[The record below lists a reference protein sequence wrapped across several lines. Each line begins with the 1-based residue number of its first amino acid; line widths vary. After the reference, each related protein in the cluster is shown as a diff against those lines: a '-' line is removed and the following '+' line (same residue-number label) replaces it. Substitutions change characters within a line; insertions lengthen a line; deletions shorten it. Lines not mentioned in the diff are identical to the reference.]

1 MTINDNNVSSPIL
14 YIALLGERD
23 SIKFTNIPQES
34 IQHPILGYIGCLPQS
49 MAQFIYGIEYYQLSK
64 YYGLISGYR
73 LIMVYPDITA
83 EAIKSLLD
91 LPKQPHVIL
100 LCTEEERIIETYTN
114 LLKDYMNEDF
124 VCLTSDEAD
133 NVCKFPC
140 TTLTRLSDI
149 WKWFYDYAN
158 KNYEIDK
165 SRLPFSVPCL
175 DKSVYDTG
183 DVFSPTRTN
192 TQTINSILGNWD
204 YSLPLTKDEIL
215 KRRLES
221 SEAALNNTT
230 GFERQNLLIE
240 QITKIRLIENIAA
253 DLTKDI
259 KFLEEHY
266 RAPLILAAP
275 YTSIEMRKLPEKDL
289 LPEEEKMAQNLEK
302 IMGYH
307 QTHNYTVAYDVTNL
321 PEELYPA
328 MKYVLNNFL
337 IPRSTFFDFVAQLHC
352 SIRFSPYLR
361 LPIMGKNIN
370 SELSF
375 VGIKHI
381 ERLATSPNKNKNI
394 RKVMEKIGKKMTDEM
409 LSPEAVE
416 MLQEYSSQIVAMT
429 DLPIEWMMIDGVPL
443 GFTHEMCRLPETPVT
458 SLLAQY
464 MEAKFRPYV
473 IPEDILQKTLV
484 VFGNEDPEF
493 MMAQSPVRELAKTL
507 GFQIKTCLD
516 KASFFEAVKETG
528 PELLIIDTHGGVDE
542 TTHNSFIMMGN
553 DIVTGDDV
561 VNSGIGPQLV
571 FLSACNTFTT
581 YNTINTIANAFFQIG
596 ANAVTTSYMPL
607 HVLPATVLYIRLL
620 RNLNEAAHKN
630 IHLNWLSFISHLMRT
645 SYIHAP
651 IGKKENLNLKKE
663 TLDTLSELT
672 VQSMFF
678 DKRREV
684 YEKLNDKKFTKN
696 LNCNYEY
703 VIPHYLMY
711 STLGRADLIFF
722 QSSLD
727 DIMPEFLQ

>member
-1 MTINDNNVSSPIL
+1 MGYNNINNPIF

-23 SIKFTNIPQES
+23 SIRFTNIPQES
-34 IQHPILGYIGCLPQS
+34 IQHPMLDYIGYLPQS
-49 MAQFIYGIEYYQLSK
+49 MAQFIYGIEYYRLSQ
-64 YYGLISGYR
+64 YYGLTLGYR
-73 LIMVYPDITA
+73 LVMVYPDITA
-83 EAIKSLLD
+83 ETIKSLLN
-91 LPKQPHVIL
+91 LPKQPYVIL
-100 LCTEEERIIETYTN
+100 LCTEEERTIEIYAS
-114 LLKDYMNEDF
+114 LLKDYINEDF
-124 VCLTSDEAD
+124 VCLTSNEAS

-140 TTLTRLSDI
+140 TTLTRLGDI

-165 SRLPFSVPCL
+165 SRLPFSVPCF
-175 DKSVYDTG
+175 DKGVYDTG
-183 DVFSPTRTN
+183 DVFSPTKVN

-204 YSLPLTKDEIL
+204 YSLLLTKDEIL
-215 KRRLES
+215 KRKQES
-221 SEAALNNTT
+221 SEAALNNTK

-240 QITKIRLIENIAA
+240 QITKIRLLEDIVAYSMQ
-253 DLTKDI
+253 DI
-259 KFLEEHY
+259 KFQEEHY
-266 RAPLILAAP
+266 RAPLILVAP
-275 YTSIEMRKLPEKDL
+275 YTSIEMRKLSKMDL
-289 LPEEEKMAQNLEK
+289 LPEEEKNVQNLEK

-307 QTHNYTVAYDVTNL
+307 QTHNYTIAHNVTNL
-321 PEELYPA
+321 PKELFLA
-328 MKYVLNNFL
+328 MIYVLNNF
-337 IPRSTFFDFVAQLHC
+337 IVPRSIFFDFVAQLHC

-381 ERLATSPNKNKNI
+381 ERLATSPSKNKNI
-394 RKVMEKIGKKMTDEM
+394 WRVMEKIGKKMTDEM
-409 LSPEAVE
+409 LSPKAVE

-429 DLPIEWMMIDGVPL
+429 DLPIEWMMIDGIPL
-443 GFTHEMCRLPETPVT
+443 GFTHEVCRLPETPVT
-458 SLLAQY
+458 GLLAQY
-464 MEAKFRPYV
+464 MEAKFTPYV

-484 VFGNEDPEF
+484 VFGNEDPDF
-493 MMAQSPVRELAKTL
+493 VMAQSPVRELAKTL

-516 KASFFEAVKETG
+516 KSSFFKTLMETR

-542 TTHNSFIMMGN
+542 TTHDSFIMMGD

-620 RNLNEAAHKN
+620 RNLNEAVHKN

-663 TLDTLSELT
+663 IQDTLSELS

-684 YEKLNDKKFTKN
+684 YEKLNNKEFTKS

-703 VIPHYLMY
+703 IIPHYLMY
-711 STLGRADLIFF
+711 STLGRADIILFK
-722 QSSLD
+722 SSID
-727 DIMPEFLQ
+727 NIMMS

>member
-1 MTINDNNVSSPIL
+1 MLD
-14 YIALLGERD
+14 
-23 SIKFTNIPQES
+23 
-34 IQHPILGYIGCLPQS
+34 YIGYLPQS
-49 MAQFIYGIEYYQLSK
+49 MAQFIYGIEYYRLSK
-64 YYGLISGYR
+64 YYGLTLGYR
-73 LIMVYPDITA
+73 LVMVYPDITA
-83 EAIKSLLD
+83 ETIKSLLN
-91 LPKQPHVIL
+91 LPKQPYVIL
-100 LCTEEERIIETYTN
+100 LCTEEERIIEIYAS
-114 LLKDYMNEDF
+114 LLKDYINEDF
-124 VCLTSDEAD
+124 VCLTSNEAS

-140 TTLTRLSDI
+140 TTLTRLGDI

-175 DKSVYDTG
+175 DKGVYDTG
-183 DVFSPTRTN
+183 DVFSPTKVN

-204 YSLPLTKDEIL
+204 YSLLLTKDEIL
-215 KRRLES
+215 KRKQES
-221 SEAALNNTT
+221 SEAALNNTK

-240 QITKIRLIENIAA
+240 QITKIRLLEDIVAYSMQ
-253 DLTKDI
+253 DI
-259 KFLEEHY
+259 KFQEEHY
-266 RAPLILAAP
+266 RAPLILVAP
-275 YTSIEMRKLPEKDL
+275 YTSIEMRKLSKMDL
-289 LPEEEKMAQNLEK
+289 LPEEEKNVQNLEK

-307 QTHNYTVAYDVTNL
+307 QTHNYTIAHNVTNL
-321 PEELYPA
+321 PKELFLD
-328 MKYVLNNFL
+328 MIYVLNNF
-337 IPRSTFFDFVAQLHC
+337 IVPRSIFFDFVAQLHC

-381 ERLATSPNKNKNI
+381 ERLATSPSKNKNI
-394 RKVMEKIGKKMTDEM
+394 RRVMEKIGKKMTDEM
-409 LSPEAVE
+409 LSPKAVE

-429 DLPIEWMMIDGVPL
+429 DLPIEWMMIDGIPL
-443 GFTHEMCRLPETPVT
+443 GFTHEVCRLPETPVT
-458 SLLAQY
+458 GLLAQY
-464 MEAKFRPYV
+464 MEAKFTPYV

-493 MMAQSPVRELAKTL
+493 VMAQSPVRELAKTL

-516 KASFFEAVKETG
+516 KSSFFKTLMETR

-542 TTHNSFIMMGN
+542 TTHDSFIMMGD

-561 VNSGIGPQLV
+561 VNGGIGPQLV

-663 TLDTLSELT
+663 IQDTLSELS

-684 YEKLNDKKFTKN
+684 YEKLNNKEFTKS

-703 VIPHYLMY
+703 IIPHYLMY
-711 STLGRADLIFF
+711 LSLIH
-722 QSSLD
+722 
-727 DIMPEFLQ
+727 I

>member
-1 MTINDNNVSSPIL
+1 MGYNNINNPIF

-23 SIKFTNIPQES
+23 SIRFTNIPQES
-34 IQHPILGYIGCLPQS
+34 IQHPMLDYIGYLPQS
-49 MAQFIYGIEYYQLSK
+49 MAQFIYGIEYYRLSK
-64 YYGLISGYR
+64 YYGLTLGYR
-73 LIMVYPDITA
+73 LVMVYPDITA
-83 EAIKSLLD
+83 ETIKSLLN
-91 LPKQPHVIL
+91 LPKQPYVIL
-100 LCTEEERIIETYTN
+100 LCTEEERIIEIYAS
-114 LLKDYMNEDF
+114 LLKDYINEDF
-124 VCLTSDEAD
+124 VCLTSNEAS

-140 TTLTRLSDI
+140 TTLTRLGDI

-165 SRLPFSVPCL
+165 SRLPFSVPCF
-175 DKSVYDTG
+175 DKGVYDTG
-183 DVFSPTRTN
+183 DVFSPTKVN

-204 YSLPLTKDEIL
+204 YSLLLTKDEIL
-215 KRRLES
+215 KRKQES
-221 SEAALNNTT
+221 SEAALNNTK

-240 QITKIRLIENIAA
+240 QITKIRLLEDIVAYSMQ
-253 DLTKDI
+253 DI
-259 KFLEEHY
+259 KFQEEHY
-266 RAPLILAAP
+266 RAPLILVAP
-275 YTSIEMRKLPEKDL
+275 YTSIEMRKLSKMDL
-289 LPEEEKMAQNLEK
+289 LPEEEKNVQNLEK

-307 QTHNYTVAYDVTNL
+307 QTHNYTIAHNVTNL
-321 PEELYPA
+321 PKELFLA
-328 MKYVLNNFL
+328 MIYVLNNF
-337 IPRSTFFDFVAQLHC
+337 IVPRSIFFDFVAQLHC

-381 ERLATSPNKNKNI
+381 ERLATSPSKNKNI
-394 RKVMEKIGKKMTDEM
+394 RRVMEKIGKKMTDEM
-409 LSPEAVE
+409 LSPKAVE

-429 DLPIEWMMIDGVPL
+429 DLPIEWMMIDGIPL
-443 GFTHEMCRLPETPVT
+443 GFTHEVCRLPETPVT
-458 SLLAQY
+458 GLLAQY
-464 MEAKFRPYV
+464 MEAKFTPYV

-484 VFGNEDPEF
+484 VFGNEDPDF
-493 MMAQSPVRELAKTL
+493 VMAQSPVRELAKTL

-516 KASFFEAVKETG
+516 KSSFFKTLMETR

-542 TTHNSFIMMGN
+542 TTHDSFIMMGD

-651 IGKKENLNLKKE
+651 IGKKENINLKKE
-663 TLDTLSELT
+663 IQDTLSELS

-684 YEKLNDKKFTKN
+684 YEKLKFTKS

-703 VIPHYLMY
+703 IIPHYLMY
-711 STLGRADLIFF
+711 STLGRADIILFK
-722 QSSLD
+722 SSID
-727 DIMPEFLQ
+727 NIMMS

>member
-1 MTINDNNVSSPIL
+1 MGYNNINNPIF

-23 SIKFTNIPQES
+23 SIRFTNIPQES
-34 IQHPILGYIGCLPQS
+34 IQHPMLDYIGYLPQS
-49 MAQFIYGIEYYQLSK
+49 MAQFIYGIEYYRLSK
-64 YYGLISGYR
+64 YYGLTLGYR
-73 LIMVYPDITA
+73 LVMVYPDITA
-83 EAIKSLLD
+83 ETIKSLLN
-91 LPKQPHVIL
+91 LPKQPYVIL
-100 LCTEEERIIETYTN
+100 LCTEEERTIEIYAS
-114 LLKDYMNEDF
+114 LLKDYINEDF
-124 VCLTSDEAD
+124 VCLTSNEAS

-140 TTLTRLSDI
+140 TTLTRLGDI

-165 SRLPFSVPCL
+165 SRLPFSVPCF
-175 DKSVYDTG
+175 DKGVYDTG
-183 DVFSPTRTN
+183 DVFSPTKVN

-204 YSLPLTKDEIL
+204 YSLLLTKDEIL
-215 KRRLES
+215 KRKQES
-221 SEAALNNTT
+221 SEAALNNTK

-240 QITKIRLIENIAA
+240 QITKIRLLEDIVAYSMQ
-253 DLTKDI
+253 DI
-259 KFLEEHY
+259 KFQEEHY
-266 RAPLILAAP
+266 RAPLILVAP
-275 YTSIEMRKLPEKDL
+275 YTSIEMRKLSKMDL
-289 LPEEEKMAQNLEK
+289 LPEEEKNVQNLEK

-307 QTHNYTVAYDVTNL
+307 QTHNYTIAHNVTNL
-321 PEELYPA
+321 PKELFLA
-328 MKYVLNNFL
+328 MIYVLNNF
-337 IPRSTFFDFVAQLHC
+337 IVPRSIFFDFVAQLHC

-381 ERLATSPNKNKNI
+381 ERLATSPSKNKNI
-394 RKVMEKIGKKMTDEM
+394 WRVMEKIGKKMTDEM
-409 LSPEAVE
+409 LSPKAVE

-429 DLPIEWMMIDGVPL
+429 DLPIEWMMIDGIPL
-443 GFTHEMCRLPETPVT
+443 GFTHEVCRLPETPVT
-458 SLLAQY
+458 GLLAQY
-464 MEAKFRPYV
+464 MEAKFTPYV

-484 VFGNEDPEF
+484 VFGNEDPDF
-493 MMAQSPVRELAKTL
+493 VMAQSPVRELAKTL

-516 KASFFEAVKETG
+516 KSSFFKTLMETR

-542 TTHNSFIMMGN
+542 TTHDSFIMMGD

-620 RNLNEAAHKN
+620 RNLNEAVHKN

-663 TLDTLSELT
+663 IQDTLSELS

-684 YEKLNDKKFTKN
+684 YEKLNNKEFTKS

-703 VIPHYLMY
+703 IIPHYLMY
-711 STLGRADLIFF
+711 STLGRADIILFK
-722 QSSLD
+722 SSID
-727 DIMPEFLQ
+727 NIMMS